1 MSKSPTSKKK
11 YINPILD
18 TIVSI
23 LCLIIIYES
32 LFIEKQYWRVA
43 IFSLLLIFN
52 IADIIKFWKNKSKS
66 DI

>member
-11 YINPILD
+11 YISPILD

>member
-32 LFIEKQYWRVA
+32 LFVEKHYWRAA

>member
-32 LFIEKQYWRVA
+32 LFVEKQYWRVA

>member
-1 MSKSPTSKKK
+1 MSKSSTPKKK
-11 YINPILD
+11 YISPILD

-32 LFIEKQYWRVA
+32 LFVEKHYWRVA

>member
-11 YINPILD
+11 YISPILD

-32 LFIEKQYWRVA
+32 LFVEKHFWRVVV
-43 IFSLLLIFN
+43 FSFLLIFN
-52 IADIIKFWKNKSKS
+52 IADVIKFWKNKSK
-66 DI
+66 